1 MTETM
6 TADRPPATHGIDTR
20 IGAVL
25 DDAEDY
31 GLPLVAEALPE
42 DRWYGQ
48 LLIATYDA
56 VTDADAA
63 DAPADAAAAIELL
76 RGYCRLRCALLA
88 EPTDDTSHQ
97 FTREGTARLLAGDF
111 LYSAAYSSLRG
122 STHASRDACFAVLTD
137 TLDTITGTFAAT
149 YAMDEPDRNPS
160 AFVDDTAGELG
171 ASAARIGAT
180 LAGRDGPLVE
190 DLARFGRHAA
200 TVYQIATLADS
211 TAMQVAPP
219 SRDEATLQ
227 THADRRWDD
236 LSVRLDALSD
246 VADSTALRALL
257 DAIPGGET
265 TPLDRP

>member
-1 MTETM
+1 M

-20 IGAVL
+20 IEAVL

-31 GLPLVAEALPE
+31 ELPLVADALAD

-76 RGYCRLRCALLA
+76 RGYCRLRCELLA
-88 EPTDDTSHQ
+88 EATDATSHL
-97 FTREGTARLLAGDF
+97 FTRQGTAKLLAGDF

-122 STHASRDACFAVLTD
+122 STHTSRDACFAVLTD

-149 YAMDEPDRNPS
+149 YAMAEPDRDPS
-160 AFVDDTAGELG
+160 AFLDDTAGELG

-180 LAGRDGPLVE
+180 LAGCDGPPVE

-200 TVYQIATLADS
+200 TVYQRATLTDS
-211 TAMQVAPP
+211 SAMRIAPP
-219 SRDEATLQ
+219 TVDEATLQ
-227 THADRRWDD
+227 AHANQRWDD
-236 LSVRLDALSD
+236 VSADLDALSEVVD
-246 VADSTALRALL
+246 PTALRALL

-265 TPLDRP
+265 TPRGRR